1 MVGTIGKACFEV
13 VGLLLEANE
22 ASASETDCYDDT
34 ALHMNMQ
41 SYSNDDHSFGY
52 ELNDGLDVE

>member
-1 MVGTIGKACFEV
+1 MVK
-13 VGLLLEANE
+13 LLLEANE
-22 ASASETDCYDDT
+22 ASASETDCFDDT
-34 ALHMNMQ
+34 ALHMNIQ